1 MRGLAPLLVAV
12 LGAMTPALGLDE
24 VSAPVRRQSWS
35 LPPSWEG
42 KEKGKSDGSA
52 VTVDGKPVWKLE
64 QLWPP
69 DWKKKENF
77 RPMVWTGTDWN
88 VADGGFGGQPGAALK
103 DGALVLGTRA
113 PHGSPP
119 AWRVCGLTFV
129 APKAGTY
136 TLSGT
141 ARCRMWDSENKTTLL
156 LLIKGGAGVREEGRI
171 DIEHRGKATIE
182 DRKVALD
189 AGDELTLLPKIE
201 GSFSG
206 GDCILRDLRLS
217 LEGLALEKTK

>member
-1 MRGLAPLLVAV
+1 MRGFCTLLAAV
-12 LGAMTPALGLDE
+12 LGAGAPVAGLDE
-24 VSAPVRRQSWS
+24 LSAPVHRQSWS

-52 VTVDGKPVWKLE
+52 ATADGKPVWKLE

-88 VADGGFGGQPGAALK
+88 VAEGGFGGQPGASLK

-113 PHGSPP
+113 PHGNPP
-119 AWRVCGLTFV
+119 AWRVCGLAFV
-129 APKAGTY
+129 APMAGTY
-136 TLSGT
+136 TLGGT
-141 ARCRMWDSENKTTLL
+141 ARCRMWDSDNKTALL
-156 LLIKGGAGVREEGRI
+156 LLVKSGSGVREEGRI
-171 DIEHRGKATIE
+171 DIANRGKVTLE
-182 DRKVALD
+182 NRRVALESD
-189 AGDELTLLPKIE
+189 DELILLPKIE

-206 GDCILRDLRLS
+206 GDCILRDLQIS
-217 LEGLALEKTK
+217 LEGSTLEKTK